1 MYTQCFDNDSV
12 RYDYWP
18 TIYNRTWNE
27 YKDLLYKLDQN
38 DYVRVIILSGKGKN
52 FSAGIDLKE
61 FGIEALEL
69 QKDKEKFFKYIKD
82 FQDCISAASCISKPT
97 IGLYHGTNLGLAL
110 DIAATLTMRVFTKD
124 IKLSIKEVQVGL
136 VADMGFL
143 QRAPQLSGNHSLLN
157 RLCLS
162 GNMFGASEAVRLGL
176 IDEGD
181 IVDDKEEGMNKCLK
195 IAKDITKNEAWCVE
209 GTKQCLSEM
218 SELKSDVNRGLDSVA
233 KINAEKLDI
242 SSIMDKYLRAMSKR
256 SAQKGKL
263 WNFEG
268 LSCLAATS

>member
-1 MYTQCFDNDSV
+1 MNSFNKE
-12 RYDYWP
+12 
-18 TIYNRTWNE
+18 TWNE
-27 YKDLLYKLDQN
+27 YKDLLYKLDEN

-61 FGIEALEL
+61 FGLDALEL
-69 QKDKEKFFKYIKD
+69 QKDKVKFFKYIKD

-110 DIAATLTMRVFTKD
+110 DIAVTLTMRVFTKD

-157 RLCLS
+157 KLCLT
-162 GNMFGASEAVRLGL
+162 GNMFGADQAARLGL
-176 IDEGD
+176 VDEED
-181 IVDDKEEGMNKCLK
+181 IVNDKVEGLNRCLK
-195 IAKDITKNEAWCVE
+195 IAKDISKNEAWCVE
-209 GTKQCLSEM
+209 GTKQCLTEM
-218 SELKSDVNRGLDSVA
+218 SELKFDVNEGLDNVA

-242 SSIMDKYLRAMSKR
+242 RSIMNKYSRTVSKK
-256 SAQKGKL
+256 SSQKGKL
-263 WNFEG
+263 
-268 LSCLAATS
+268 